1 MSGLSAWLIQRLSAL
16 YLGAFTVY
24 ALIRLTMAGSWSHAA
39 WSGWLAAPLNAV
51 TLWLA
56 ALALLLHSWVGGR
69 DVLLDYVHP
78 LGLRVIMLT
87 VLAGWLLGSGI
98 WFGATLL
105 EVM

>member
-1 MSGLSAWLIQRLSAL
+1 MSGLPAWLIQRLSAIF
-16 YLGAFTVY
+16 LGAFTVY
-24 ALIRLTMAGSWSHAA
+24 ALVCLAMADTWSHAA
-39 WSGWLAAPLNAV
+39 WSGWLAAPFNAV

-56 ALALLLHSWVGGR
+56 ALAVLLHAWVGGR

-78 LGLRVIMLT
+78 LGLRIAMLT
-87 VLAGWLLGSGI
+87 ALVGWLLGSGI

>member
-1 MSGLSAWLIQRLSAL
+1 MSGLPAWLIQRLSAL
-16 YLGAFTVY
+16 YLAGFTVY
-24 ALIRLTMAGSWSHAA
+24 ALVRLAMADSWSHTA
-39 WSGWLAAPLNAV
+39 WSDWLAAPLNAV

-56 ALALLLHSWVGGR
+56 ALALLLHAWVGGR

-78 LGLRVIMLT
+78 LGLRVVMLT
-87 VLAGWLLGSGI
+87 VLGGWLLGSGI